1 VAPLRPALEAGERV
15 FIRHPTAA
23 DRTEFVLRADESAA
37 LHASWVTAPSATEFD
52 DYLRRAGRGDV
63 LAYLI
68 CRLEDRAIAGVANVS
83 DIVRG
88 NFRSAYL
95 GFYAFS
101 PLDGRGYMTEGIRLV
116 LRHIF
121 GRQGLHRI
129 EANIQPDNVRSAQLV
144 ERIGFRKEGFSPR
157 YLKIR
162 GRWRDHDRWA
172 ILAEEFFAI
181 ETRRDAR
188 R

>member
-1 VAPLRPALEAGERV
+1 
-15 FIRHPTAA
+15 
-23 DRTEFVLRADESAA
+23 
-37 LHASWVTAPSATEFD
+37 
-52 DYLRRAGRGDV
+52 
-63 LAYLI
+63 
-68 CRLEDRAIAGVANVS
+68 
-83 DIVRG
+83 
-88 NFRSAYL
+88 
-95 GFYAFS
+95 
-101 PLDGRGYMTEGIRLV
+101 MTEGIRLV

-129 EANIQPDNVRSAQLV
+129 EANIQPDNVRSAHLV

-162 GRWRDHDRWA
+162 GRWRDHERWA